1 MSEQEVREFEENIVK
16 GANIAFQR
24 LVNQKKKEDGELVF
38 SRNGYIFRVKAA
50 DLEKGI
56 PFYRF
61 SKILYHSITFCF
73 VSIDKQ

>member
-50 DLEKGI
+50 ELIKKASDCI
-56 PFYRF
+56 N
-61 SKILYHSITFCF
+61 HSLFLWL
-73 VSIDKQ
+73 

>member
-38 SRNGYIFRVKAA
+38 SRNGYIFRVK
-50 DLEKGI
+50 DKKKKKGM
-56 PFYRF
+56 F
-61 SKILYHSITFCF
+61 
-73 VSIDKQ
+73 